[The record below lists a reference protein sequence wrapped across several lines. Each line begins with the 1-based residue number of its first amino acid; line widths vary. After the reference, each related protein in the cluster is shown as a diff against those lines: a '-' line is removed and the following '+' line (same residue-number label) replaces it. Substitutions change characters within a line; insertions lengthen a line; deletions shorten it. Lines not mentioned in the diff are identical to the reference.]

1 MITQTVT
8 KEWPAPSLAPA
19 PKRSPTDLSVG
30 DTVFSKFNVFEDD
43 GTEVRVN
50 MEGDIISVNTNGTF
64 QVKYTDEQIM
74 DVSAYNLTRC
84 KPTRST

>member
-8 KEWPAPSLAPA
+8 KEWPAAPSLA
-19 PKRSPTDLSVG
+19 PKRSPTGLSVG

>member
-30 DTVFSKFNVFEDD
+30 DTVFSKFDVFLDN
-43 GTEVRVN
+43 GTKKRVN
-50 MEGDIISVNTNGTF
+50 MEGNIISVNTNGTF
-64 QVKYTDEQIM
+64 QVKYTDAQIM
-74 DVSAYNLTRC
+74 TVSAYNLTRC

>member
-1 MITQTVT
+1 
-8 KEWPAPSLAPA
+8 
-19 PKRSPTDLSVG
+19 VG
-30 DTVFSKFNVFEDD
+30 DTVFSKFNVFEDN
-43 GTEVRVN
+43 GTKKRVN

-74 DVSAYNLTRC
+74 TVSAYNLTRC

>member
-1 MITQTVT
+1 VITQTVT
-8 KEWPAPSLAPA
+8 KEWPGPSLA
-19 PKRSPTDLSVG
+19 PKRSPTDLFVG
-30 DTVFSKFNVFEDD
+30 DTVFSKFNVFEDN
-43 GTEVRVN
+43 GTMRRVN

>member
-8 KEWPAPSLAPA
+8 KEWPAAPSLA

-43 GTEVRVN
+43 GTERRVN

>member
-1 MITQTVT
+1 
-8 KEWPAPSLAPA
+8 
-19 PKRSPTDLSVG
+19 
-30 DTVFSKFNVFEDD
+30 
-43 GTEVRVN
+43 

-64 QVKYTDEQIM
+64 QVKYTDAQIM